1 MSLKII
7 IFCQSILYLHFSM
20 QDKIKWSCAEY
31 KLRKRTKK
39 KREQNIYNNFLFR
52 GSISKAFWNNASVKL
67 HPVKSSI
74 PMQHVYK
81 RQCFDAWTFKSNH
94 DYRRGPC
101 ILREPR
107 TNRISQINEAGVCSN
122 CRGNYHSIARI

>member
-1 MSLKII
+1 MK
-7 IFCQSILYLHFSM
+7 
-20 QDKIKWSCAEY
+20 KNE
-31 KLRKRTKK
+31 KK
-39 KREQNIYNNFLFR
+39 KERERNIYNNFR
-52 GSISKAFWNNASVKL
+52 GGISKAFWNNASVKL

-74 PMQHVYK
+74 PVQHVYK
-81 RQCFDAWTFKSNH
+81 RQCFDAWMFKSNH

-101 ILREPR
+101 ILRESH